1 MTHQKLM
8 LACLAILSGAQ
19 ANAQD
24 QRMPSGSPS
33 VGGLEEV
40 IVTARRRED
49 SIQSVPVSVSAVGGA
64 ELAAEG
70 LTDLVQL
77 GTKMPGLTVSPGN
90 GAGSATPLFA
100 IRGLSQQELTI
111 LADPSVTT
119 YMGDIVYARAQG
131 INSAMFDLD
140 RVEVLKGP
148 QGTLFGR
155 NTTGGAIVIRPAQ
168 PSKTDEGMA
177 ALTFGNHGAAMFEA

>member
-1 MTHQKLM
+1 
-8 LACLAILSGAQ
+8 
-19 ANAQD
+19 
-24 QRMPSGSPS
+24 
-33 VGGLEEV
+33 
-40 IVTARRRED
+40 
-49 SIQSVPVSVSAVGGA
+49 
-64 ELAAEG
+64 
-70 LTDLVQL
+70 
-77 GTKMPGLTVSPGN
+77 MPGLNISPGN

-131 INSAMFDLD
+131 ANSAMFDLD

-155 NTTGGAIVIRPAQ
+155 NTTGGAIIIRPAK
-168 PSKTDEGMA
+168 PSTYNEGMA
-177 ALTFGNHGAAMFEA
+177 SLTYGNFSSHLRSDGQCHAGRSCPAAHLRCHRSG